1 MIRRPFVRAVRWP
14 FLLFLLLAAGAR
26 PASAVEERA
35 WVSLDL
41 SGAFYDP
48 EQALRDTYGFGARGA
63 GFLNRWIGVEG
74 MFHTSSPDLETNSL
88 EVNSGS
94 FTHFGGGVIV
104 TPDRYR
110 WSLPYLYAG
119 IGSAKVSRDDT
130 NVSSSSSA
138 FHFGGGIAIR
148 LGERLGFRLDGRD
161 ITYEQEGGPGRDTRV
176 HTFLISGS
184 LTGFFAGRARDTD
197 TDGVPDRRDRCIET
211 PPGAVV
217 DASGCPLDTDADKV
231 FDGLDKCPGTP
242 VGAVVDAGGCPV
254 DSDGDGVADGI
265 DACDSTVAG
274 VLVDARGCGL
284 DSDGDRVFDGPD
296 KCPNTP
302 AGAVVD
308 ASGCPVDND
317 ADGVADGIDV
327 CPATPAGAAVNAGGC
342 PLEPT
347 PLERQLIQDWMI
359 RLSDLAFVPDSAR
372 LLPAGMARLDDVAV
386 VLRQWPM
393 LRFEIGAHVDNT
405 QAPGYRIPLSTQR
418 AQAVARYLFQTS
430 PTLDPKNFSL
440 TGYGDTEPIVSNNSA
455 ANRARNRR
463 IEFKV
468 LNPNLLSQERQ
479 RRMSFGTT
487 APTPGTSAP
496 PPPPGDG
503 APPSGNEAPPEG
515 TPPPE
520 SEGDTPEPEDAPTP
534 PPGN

>member
-1 MIRRPFVRAVRWP
+1 MIRRPFVRAARWP
-14 FLLFLLLAAGAR
+14 LLLVLLFAATAR
-26 PASAVEERA
+26 PAGAVEERA
-35 WVSLDL
+35 WVSLDA
-41 SGAFYDP
+41 SGVFYDP

-63 GFLNRWIGVEG
+63 GFLNRWFGVEA
-74 MFHTSSPDLETNSL
+74 MFHTSSPDLESPST
-88 EVNSGS
+88 EGGS
-94 FTHFGGGVIV
+94 FTHYGAGVIV

-110 WSLPYLYAG
+110 WALPYVYGGAG
-119 IGSAKVSRDDT
+119 AAKVSRDDL
-130 NVSSSSSA
+130 SESASRSA
-138 FHFGGGIAIR
+138 FHFGGGIALR

-161 ITYEQEGGPGRDTRV
+161 VTYKQEGGPGRDTRV
-176 HTFLISGS
+176 HTFLVSGS

-197 TDGVPDRRDRCIET
+197 VDGVPDRRDRCIET
-211 PPGAVV
+211 PKGAIV

-231 FDGLDKCPGTP
+231 FDGLDKCAGTP
-242 VGAVVDAGGCPV
+242 AGAVVDEGGCPV

-265 DACDSTVAG
+265 DTCDSTEAG

-284 DSDGDRVFDGPD
+284 DSDGDKVFDGPD
-296 KCPNTP
+296 KCPGTP

-308 ASGCPVDND
+308 ASGCPVDSD
-317 ADGVADGIDV
+317 TDGIADGIDI

-342 PLEPT
+342 PLQPA
-347 PLERQLIQDWMI
+347 PLERQMIQDWMI
-359 RLSDLAFVPDSAR
+359 RLTDLAFVPDSAR
-372 LLPAGMARLDDVAV
+372 ILPAGMTRLDEVAA

-393 LRFEIGAHVDNT
+393 LRFEIGAHVDNSQPT
-405 QAPGYRIPLSTQR
+405 GYRIPLSTQR

-440 TGYGDTEPIVSNNSA
+440 TGYGDTVPIVSNNSA

-468 LNPNLLSQERQ
+468 TNPNLLTEERQ

-487 APTPGTSAP
+487 TPAPGSTIPP
-496 PPPPGDG
+496 PPPPG
-503 APPSGNEAPPEG
+503 SEAPPEG
-515 TPPPE
+515 DTQPAPE
-520 SEGDTPEPEDAPTP
+520 NAPTP